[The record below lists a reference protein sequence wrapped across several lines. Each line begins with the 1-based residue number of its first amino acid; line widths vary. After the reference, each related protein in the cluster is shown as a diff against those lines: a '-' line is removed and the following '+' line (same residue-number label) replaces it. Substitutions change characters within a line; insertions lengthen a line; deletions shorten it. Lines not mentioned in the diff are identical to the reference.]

1 MLRFRIQ
8 VVVSSCNCCTS
19 VGLTVL
25 TRTPRMITQ
34 NSTSAVRESRKIRS
48 DLVAVE
54 TKFELAMAYE
64 NNQLRRNKCGNKG
77 L

>member
-8 VVVSSCNCCTS
+8 VVVSSCNCGTS

-25 TRTPRMITQ
+25 TRTSRMITQ
-34 NSTSAVRESRKIRS
+34 NSTSTVRESREIRS

-54 TKFELAMAYE
+54 TKFELAMA
-64 NNQLRRNKCGNKG
+64 
-77 L
+77 